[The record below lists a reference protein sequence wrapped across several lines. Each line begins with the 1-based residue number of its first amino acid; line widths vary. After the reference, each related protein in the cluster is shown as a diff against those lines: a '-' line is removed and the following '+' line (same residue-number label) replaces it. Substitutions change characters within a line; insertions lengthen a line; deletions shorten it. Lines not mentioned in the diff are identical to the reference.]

1 MRVWMGDSPYDTS
14 IPHCCG
20 VNVAGEFRPDT
31 SFDPRWENEEE
42 VPKIKDIP
50 KMGCGIFIS
59 TILPS
64 QWQAYRQLIRHHTLL
79 FRTGPHKNK
88 GPDASSEGRNKGVY
102 LCVFKHGK
110 EGK

>member
-1 MRVWMGDSPYDTS
+1 MRAYMGSSSYDTS

-20 VNVAGEFRPDT
+20 INVVGAFEPDN
-31 SFDPRWENEEE
+31 SLSEWKDRDDY
-42 VPKIKDIP
+42 PKIKDIQ
-50 KMGCGIFIS
+50 KMGCGVFVS
-59 TILPS
+59 AILPS
-64 QWQAYRQLIRHHTLL
+64 QWHAYRQLIRHHTLL

-88 GPDASSEGRNKGVY
+88 GPDASIEGKNKGVY